1 MATGQG
7 QGGGVFGVPDVS
19 GLGAMTWGEMSG
31 VHPDSPLVGGRGTP
45 TGGIDPDYKYRRVAT
60 GAPPAASTAG
70 TPMHNSHRELLN
82 FSHSPMP
89 WILIGLIAYL
99 GLVHL
104 HVSGTVSG
112 RAGK

>member
-19 GLGAMTWGEMSG
+19 GLGAMTWGEMS
-31 VHPDSPLVGGRGTP
+31 
-45 TGGIDPDYKYRRVAT
+45 